1 MICSRFLG
9 KLNDIPPLSDVGW
22 CHVKKSRNSP
32 ELISGKIQVQGSKYS
47 DILFKNNPISKF
59 KVFSQVYDS
68 WCIPLP
74 LVHLY
79 LLFPSICLLG
89 RLKQWVARCCLSGC
103 LADGSPAVSGKNDLQ
118 RFIAAATA
126 TSWRISHVGGRQVGV
141 WWDLDMARKFGFSR
155 VFLIDPKKDT
165 NDFDGWH
172 KWKNVAFC
180 VDFNW

>member
-9 KLNDIPPLSDVGW
+9 KLDDIPPLSEVGW

-47 DILFKNNPISKF
+47 EILFKFNPIISKIWS
-59 KVFSQVYDS
+59 FSQVWFMRHPPS
-68 WCIPLP
+68 PCTSIFVVS
-74 LVHLY
+74 VHL
-79 LLFPSICLLG
+79 LLG
-89 RLKQWVARCCLSGC
+89 RLKRWVARCCLGGC

-141 WWDLDMARKFGFSR
+141 WWSTWLANLLEPGFCYWWKARQ
-155 VFLIDPKKDT
+155 
-165 NDFDGWH
+165 
-172 KWKNVAFC
+172 KWFWWMTQMEHVAFC
-180 VDFNW
+180 ADFNW